1 MSADLLVTVQTFFL
15 MLVRLLAV
23 FSLAP
28 VFSVHGVPNQFK
40 IGIAFFVAMLLW
52 PLQPANLSQPLAWG
66 NLALLVLREALVGAA
81 IGFTARLVVAT
92 AEIAGAVADLQIGFR
107 ASSVMNPMTLFP
119 SSEIEQLYFV
129 LACLLFLLFDGHHA
143 LLRAMAESYRIIPL
157 GGAVNLSGPATPR
170 LEMLVGETLVA
181 GCRIALP
188 VLAVSLLLDVTL
200 ALLSRAVPQ
209 VQVFFV
215 GMPLKFAVGMA
226 FVLIGLPGVIY
237 VLRQLFG
244 QVPEQI
250 SWVLRALAG

>member
-1 MSADLLVTVQTFFL
+1 M
-15 MLVRLLAV
+15 
-23 FSLAP
+23 
-28 VFSVHGVPNQFK
+28 
-40 IGIAFFVAMLLW
+40 
-52 PLQPANLSQPLAWG
+52 
-66 NLALLVLREALVGAA
+66 
-81 IGFTARLVVAT
+81 
-92 AEIAGAVADLQIGFR
+92 
-107 ASSVMNPMTLFP
+107 
-119 SSEIEQLYFV
+119 
-129 LACLLFLLFDGHHA
+129 
-143 LLRAMAESYRIIPL
+143 
-157 GGAVNLSGPATPR
+157 PR